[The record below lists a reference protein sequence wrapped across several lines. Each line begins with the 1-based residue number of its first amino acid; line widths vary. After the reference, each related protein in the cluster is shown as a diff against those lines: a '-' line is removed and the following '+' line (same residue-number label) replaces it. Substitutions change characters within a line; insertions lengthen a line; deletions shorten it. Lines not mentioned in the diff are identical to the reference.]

1 VIGDH
6 REPAQLRALQLRALA
21 RYVTEDV
28 YPYSPFYRAR
38 LDAAGLGRQAPGD
51 AILRSLPPT
60 TFADIRDPGELVLRP
75 DEKTIQRFA
84 SAKLLVKVA
93 WAKFQRRAD
102 RVNRE
107 VIDPTYK
114 PVRWVIVDGVT
125 IGYTDDDIEQLA
137 EEGRRWLAL
146 AGLGRYDVIVNVLP
160 AAPDVAWWELVE
172 GARLAGVS
180 ALHLPYGVTP
190 HQLDVIRPTV
200 VAGRVDDLL
209 ALLPATSPEALA
221 SVHTVLAVGAP
232 LNDDVRASLRS
243 ALAPGAAVVAA
254 WAPPGVRSLWVECRG
269 GTAAHVS
276 PDVDLLEVVDGELV
290 WSGLDWK
297 GTALLRLRTGAT
309 GRVDSSPCPVCGR
322 TSPRVVGASLDPRF
336 VTLLDATP
344 EVVAWQAELRTV
356 DGVDE
361 LIVHLAVDAG
371 GNGDGAA
378 GRRHPGRVLR
388 ALDRELSVT
397 QFVVTSADEV
407 AARLRASGNRR
418 VLDHRPGGR

>member
-1 VIGDH
+1 VIGDQ
-6 REPAQLRALQLRALA
+6 RDPGQLRARQLRALA
-21 RYVTEDV
+21 RYVTEEV

-38 LDAAGLGRQAPGD
+38 LDGAGLGRQASGD

-60 TFADIRDPGELVLRP
+60 SFADIHDPGELVLRP

-84 SAKLLVKVA
+84 SARLLVKVA

-102 RVNRE
+102 RVNRD

-114 PVRWVIVDGVT
+114 PVRWVIADGVT
-125 IGYTDDDIEQLA
+125 IGYTDDDIERLA
-137 EEGRRWLAL
+137 EQGRRWLAL
-146 AGLGRYDVIVNVLP
+146 AGLGRYDVIVNLLP

-200 VAGRVDDLL
+200 IAGQVDDLV
-209 ALLPATSPEALA
+209 ALLRATPSDAVA
-221 SVHTVLAVGAP
+221 SVHTLLAVGAP
-232 LNDDVRASLRS
+232 LADDVRASLQS
-243 ALAPGAAVVAA
+243 MLPAGAAVVAA

-269 GTAAHVS
+269 GTGAHIA
-276 PDVDLLEVVDGELV
+276 PDVDVLEVVDGGLV
-290 WSGLDWK
+290 WSGLEWK

-322 TSPRVVGASLDPRF
+322 TSPRVV
-336 VTLLDATP
+336 TLLDATP
-344 EVVAWQAELRTV
+344 EVTAWQAELRTV
-356 DGVDE
+356 NGVDE
-361 LIVHLAVDAG
+361 LIVHLAVDTG
-371 GNGDGAA
+371 GNGDGAGAA

>member
-1 VIGDH
+1 
-6 REPAQLRALQLRALA
+6 
-21 RYVTEDV
+21 
-28 YPYSPFYRAR
+28 
-38 LDAAGLGRQAPGD
+38 
-51 AILRSLPPT
+51 
-60 TFADIRDPGELVLRP
+60 
-75 DEKTIQRFA
+75 
-84 SAKLLVKVA
+84 
-93 WAKFQRRAD
+93 
-102 RVNRE
+102 
-107 VIDPTYK
+107 
-114 PVRWVIVDGVT
+114 
-125 IGYTDDDIEQLA
+125 
-137 EEGRRWLAL
+137 
-146 AGLGRYDVIVNVLP
+146 
-160 AAPDVAWWELVE
+160 
-172 GARLAGVS
+172 
-180 ALHLPYGVTP
+180 
-190 HQLDVIRPTV
+190 
-200 VAGRVDDLL
+200 
-209 ALLPATSPEALA
+209 
-221 SVHTVLAVGAP
+221 
-232 LNDDVRASLRS
+232 
-243 ALAPGAAVVAA
+243 
-254 WAPPGVRSLWVECRG
+254 VRSLWVECRG
-269 GTAAHVS
+269 GTGAHVS
-276 PDVDLLEVVDGELV
+276 RDVDLLEVVDGELV